1 MSIQS
6 LKKQF
11 QKELKTN
18 PKKAVVLGLLA
29 LVAVYFWAPLAIK
42 MVGGKK
48 SSKKAFT
55 TAQSESLSAE
65 SSASTGTNST
75 HKIDETLQQMTAAPA
90 FGWDQI
96 LNWIQK
102 DPLTVSC
109 PEIKNQHDPFKRV
122 EKIIEIPTPESPVAN
137 QTPGTEQTPEVVRD
151 LSPEALGMKLTSTIV
166 GSEKSVAMIDDRAY
180 ALGQR
185 VIAYD
190 GATPLPFRLVAIRP
204 EMVILERDEQQYALK
219 INQTI
224 GLTVEDPEEDS
235 EGL

>member
-1 MSIQS
+1 VSIQT

-18 PKKAVVLGLLA
+18 PKKAGILGLLA
-29 LVAVYFWAPLAIK
+29 LVAIYFWAPLAMK
-42 MVGGKK
+42 MVSGGKK
-48 SSKKAFT
+48 SSKSSKVV
-55 TAQSESLSAE
+55 QAE
-65 SSASTGTNST
+65 SDPAESFKSSNPESTNQPEAS
-75 HKIDETLQQMTAAPA
+75 LQPVATPPA

-96 LNWIQK
+96 MDWIRQ

-109 PEIKNQHDPFKRV
+109 PEIKNQHDPFKSV
-122 EKIIEIPTPESPVAN
+122 EKIIEIPTPESPLAARTTDQAPN
-137 QTPGTEQTPEVVRD
+137 VVRD
-151 LSPEALGMKLTSTIV
+151 LSPEALGMQLTSTIV
-166 GSEKSVAMIDDRAY
+166 GEQRSVAMIDNRAY

-190 GATPLPFRLVAIRP
+190 GATPLPFQLVAIRP
-204 EMVILERDEQQYALK
+204 ELVILERDKQQYALK

-224 GLTVEDPEEDS
+224 GLTVEDA